1 MFNFI
6 QIQHFILLN
15 FARKFLSY
23 VMRHLCKTVKL
34 PIILIV
40 IIKLVPLFL
49 NVQIKYYQLE
59 LQKKEMVYAV
69 NQSYLISLLLY
80 KIKLFMI

>member
-15 FARKFLSY
+15 FARKLLPY
-23 VMRHLCKTVKL
+23 MMRHLCKTVKL

-49 NVQIKYYQLE
+49 NIQIKYYQLE
-59 LQKKEMVYAV
+59 LQKEK
-69 NQSYLISLLLY
+69 NGLCGKSTNLISLLSY
-80 KIKLFMI
+80 IK